1 MAEKRS
7 FPDNWSKAVPRQ
19 TVLEII
25 KYLLLH
31 YKDYEIKQF
40 GEDNI
45 SIDKVNFYKI
55 ADENIKAYFMYNCWF
70 FSMRD
75 SQVYNQLEELS
86 RLCKNEIAKR
96 NNHIGR

>member
-31 YKDYEIKQF
+31 YKEYDIKQF

-45 SIDKVNFYKI
+45 SIDKVNFYKMR
-55 ADENIKAYFMYNCWF
+55 IK
-70 FSMRD
+70 
-75 SQVYNQLEELS
+75 
-86 RLCKNEIAKR
+86 
-96 NNHIGR
+96 

>member
-55 ADENIKAYFMYNCWF
+55 ADENIKAYFMYNFWF
-70 FSMRD
+70 FAMRD

-96 NNHIGR
+96 NNHISR